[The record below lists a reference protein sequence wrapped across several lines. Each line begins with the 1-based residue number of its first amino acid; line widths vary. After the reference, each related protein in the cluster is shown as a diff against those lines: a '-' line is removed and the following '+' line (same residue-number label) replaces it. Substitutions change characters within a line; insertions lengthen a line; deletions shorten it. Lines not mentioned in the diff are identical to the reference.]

1 MLYKR
6 ILVYLRTLLDLHEDK
21 ESEQTTIESITRN
34 ISFHGTKLWVLAFAI
49 FIASIGLNVNS
60 TAVIIGA
67 MLISPLMGPIV
78 GAGLALGINDFV
90 LLKRSL
96 LNLLIATVIS
106 FLVSSFYFWISPLR
120 EAQSELLARTHPN
133 IYDVMIA
140 FFGGLAGIVGSS
152 RKEKG
157 IIIPGVAIAT
167 ALMPPLCTAGYGFAT
182 LQFKYFF
189 GAFYLYLINCT
200 FISLATFIMVKYL
213 KYTTVRIL
221 DKTKARHMKWLIAVI
236 IASMLVPSAY
246 FAYDTIKTNKYYDN
260 AEKFLSETFLKKG
273 FTIIYKNITY
283 PKEPALMEIAFLT
296 KRFDQNEIDSLQQ
309 LIPKYG
315 LGNTR
320 LLVKQRMDEFTK
332 DEWEKVLDNIE
343 NKDEKIKAMEEKLN
357 APNVLTEVNPRQLIS
372 EVKAINQNVERIDFG
387 TLFRQEE
394 DNRYDTSVI
403 IIVYKNPTSRK
414 FTNDEAGMLRN
425 WFKARL
431 NKGTVVT
438 IFQSIEPED
447 L

>member
-6 ILVYLRTLLDLHEDK
+6 ILVYLRRLLDLHEDK
-21 ESEQTTIESITRN
+21 EVEQNTIESITRN
-34 ISFHGTKLWVLAFAI
+34 ISFRGTKLWVLAFAI

-78 GAGLALGINDFV
+78 GAGLALGINDFI

-120 EAQSELLARTHPN
+120 DAQSELLARTHPN
-133 IYDVMIA
+133 IYDVLIA
-140 FFGGLAGIVGSS
+140 FFGGLAGIIGSS

-157 IIIPGVAIAT
+157 IILPGVAIAT

-182 LQFKYFF
+182 QQFQYFF

-213 KYTTVRIL
+213 GYTTVRIL
-221 DKTKARHMKWLIAVI
+221 DKTKARRMRWYIAVV
-236 IASMLVPSAY
+236 IACMLVPSAY
-246 FAYDTIKTNKYYDN
+246 FAYQAIETNKYYDN
-260 AEKFLSETFLKKG
+260 AEKFLSEIFLKKG
-273 FTIIYKNITY
+273 HTIIYKNITY
-283 PKEPALMEIAFLT
+283 PKEPALIEIAFLT
-296 KRFDQNEIDSLQQ
+296 KRFNQNEIDSLQQ
-309 LIPKYG
+309 LIPNYN
-315 LGNTR
+315 LGNTK

-332 DEWEKVLDNIE
+332 DEWTKVLNNLE
-343 NKDEKIKAMEEKLN
+343 NKDEKIKAIEKKLTD
-357 APNVLTEVNPRQLIS
+357 PNLLTEVNPRQLIS
-372 EVKAINQNVERIDFG
+372 EVKAINQNVERIEYG
-387 TLFRQEE
+387 TLFKQQK
-394 DNRYDTSVI
+394 DNIYDTSVI
-403 IIVYKNPTSRK
+403 IIVYKNAKSRK
-414 FTNDEAGMLRN
+414 FTNDEAAMLRN

-431 NKGTVVT
+431 NKGSVMTV
-438 IFQSIEPED
+438 FQSVEP
-447 L
+447 